1 MKWEGEEKLDNYQ
14 DLICYIC
21 SDGIDDQE
29 EGGPMTICKN
39 AQDPSRNDA
48 YGRDGYSA
56 CCQKSLCQIR
66 IGKQPYYKEIVFF
79 EKKYELLNW
88 INENPFEVK
97 Q

>member
-1 MKWEGEEKLDNYQ
+1 MKWEGEGKLDNYQ
-14 DLICYIC
+14 DLLCYYC
-21 SDGIDDQE
+21 GASGE
-29 EGGPMTICKN
+29 PMTICKN
-39 AQDPSRNDA
+39 AQNPSKNDE

-56 CCQKSLCQIR
+56 CCPKSECQSK
-66 IGKQPYYKEIVFF
+66 IGNEPYYKEIVFF